1 MKNYCIKQEDL
12 IGQLEGFPLDVVK
25 AMIEEQVRQGNE
37 PDVTVF
43 QNHADEYKCNGGFEW
58 SSSKYGYE
66 FWMEVIYYANF
77 NYFYEHK

>member
-1 MKNYCIKQEDL
+1 MKGTTVEQSDL
-12 IGQLEGFPLDVVK
+12 IGEIENFPIEVVQR
-25 AMIEEQVRQGNE
+25 MVDEQVRQGNE

-66 FWMEVIYYANF
+66 FWMEVIYFANF